1 MFRKMRRIGQAL
13 PMEECEQILRE
24 ASYGVLAVLGDDGYP
39 YAVPV
44 NHVYAEG
51 KIVFH
56 CAVTGHKLDAIRREE
71 KVSFCVVGHEQV
83 LPKERAT
90 SFLSVI
96 AFGRAHIVEDEASL
110 RRIHKIHPAPF
121 QRGVNPCIRMSVF
134 LLHQLAKPCQI
145 LQNCRG
151 ILRRKRTV
159 AVAFCIFESL
169 IG

>member
-1 MFRKMRRIGQAL
+1 
-13 PMEECEQILRE
+13 MEECEQILRE

-110 RRIHKIHPAPF
+110 RRIATMVGERYSSAYPKQCQEEIDEVIEAGTMACVEIEVEHLSGKCDK
-121 QRGVNPCIRMSVF
+121 REMIR
-134 LLHQLAKPCQI
+134 
-145 LQNCRG
+145 
-151 ILRRKRTV
+151 RRREQKG
-159 AVAFCIFESL
+159 E
-169 IG
+169 